1 MGRQQKI
8 KMERKMKEKEGFLDK
23 GKLKNIILKSIAM
36 FIIALIIIFGATYLI
51 AYKDRDVE
59 AKIGSTVIKKS
70 ELNARIEAV
79 KNQYKSY
86 GIDPNDPQYKSIFDS
101 VVEQIKEEYINS
113 AVVEEYAKR
122 NNIKPTDDEIKQQ
135 VDKEIENIKSGFKSE
150 EEYKKAVEASKY
162 KTEEALRE
170 EIKKYVMPD
179 ILEAKSLAPI
189 YSQIKVTD
197 TDALNYFNEVTQVRA
212 RHILIKVDE
221 GADEK
226 TVNEKKALAEE
237 LRQRILKGEDF
248 AKLAKEYSED
258 PGSKDNG
265 GDLGFF
271 SKGQMVKEFE
281 NAAFSL
287 KPGEISEVIKTQ
299 YGFHIIQV
307 LDTKIRGRSYDQP
320 EKVKAKHILIK
331 VDKTATQED
340 IKKKTDLVNEIY
352 NKLLKGADFDSLA
365 KEYSEDTDTKDKGGD
380 LGEVSKGS
388 KGDAWDSVVFA
399 LKKGTFSKPFESND
413 GYEIVYVY
421 DKIPAVTATFE
432 SVKDE
437 IIKTLETNKKNEA
450 RTTWLNERK
459 TEYGV
464 RYGNMWDDVTG
475 FFNNKIFGPIK
486 NFFTNLRK
494 SIQSNSGTGTNTNQN
509 NSNNQGE
516 NP

>member
-8 KMERKMKEKEGFLDK
+8 KIERKIKEKEGVLDK
-23 GKLKNIILKSIAM
+23 GKVKNIILKSIAL
-36 FIIALIIIFGATYLI
+36 FLIAIVIIFGATYLI

-59 AKIGSTVIKKS
+59 AKIGSTVVKKS

-86 GIDPNDPQYKSIFDS
+86 GIDPEDPQYKSIFDS

-113 AVVEEYAKR
+113 AIVEEYAKR
-122 NNIKPTDDEIKQQ
+122 NNIKPTDEEIKTQ

-150 EEYKKAVEASKY
+150 EEYKKAVESSRF
-162 KTEEALRE
+162 KTEDALRE

-179 ILEAKSLAPI
+179 ILEAKALAPI
-189 YSQIKVTD
+189 YSQIKVTEE
-197 TDALNYFNEVTQVRA
+197 DAKNYFNEVSQVRA

-226 TVNEKKALAEE
+226 TVNEKKALATE

-248 AKLAKEYSED
+248 AKLAKEYSD
-258 PGSKDNG
+258 DTGTKDKG

-281 NAAFSL
+281 DAAFSL
-287 KPGEISEVIKTQ
+287 KPGEVSDVIKTK

-352 NKLLKGADFDSLA
+352 NKLLKGSDFDSLA
-365 KEYSEDTDTKDKGGD
+365 KEYSEDTNTKDKGGD
-380 LGEVSKGS
+380 LGEVSKGT
-388 KGDAWDSVVFA
+388 KGDTWDNVVFS
-399 LKKGTFSKPFESND
+399 LKKGTFSKPFETD
-413 GYEIVYVY
+413 EGYEIVYVY

-450 RTTWLNERK
+450 KTTWLNERK

-464 RYGNMWDDVTG
+464 KYGNMWDEVTG
-475 FFNNKIFGPIK
+475 FFNNKIFGPVK
-486 NFFTNLRK
+486 NFFLNLRK
-494 SIQSNSGTGTNTNQN
+494 SIQSNSGTTTNQN

-516 NP
+516 KP

>member
-8 KMERKMKEKEGFLDK
+8 KLERKIKEKEGILDK
-23 GKLKNIILKSIAM
+23 GKIKNIILKSIAM
-36 FIIALIIIFGATYLI
+36 FLIAIIIIFGATYLI

-86 GIDPNDPQYKSIFDS
+86 GIDPEDPQYKSIFDS

-113 AVVEEYAKR
+113 AIVEEYAKR
-122 NNIKPTDDEIKQQ
+122 NNIKPTDEEIKTQ
-135 VDKEIENIKSGFKSE
+135 VDKEIENIKSGFQSE
-150 EEYKKAVEASKY
+150 EEYKKAVESSRF
-162 KTEEALRE
+162 KTEDALRE

-179 ILEAKSLAPI
+179 ILEAKALAPI
-189 YSQIKVTD
+189 YSQIKVTEE
-197 TDALNYFNEVTQVRA
+197 DAKNYFNEVTQVRA

-226 TVNEKKALAEE
+226 TLNEKKALATE
-237 LRQRILKGEDF
+237 LRQRILNGEDF

-258 PGSKDNG
+258 PGSKDKG

-281 NAAFSL
+281 DAAFSL
-287 KPGEISEVIKTQ
+287 KPGEVSDVIKTQ

-307 LDTKIRGRSYDQP
+307 LDTKIKGRSYDQP

-340 IKKKTDLVNEIY
+340 IQKKTDLANEIY
-352 NKLLKGADFDSLA
+352 NKLLKGSDFDSLA
-365 KEYSEDTDTKDKGGD
+365 KEYSEDTNTKDNGGD
-380 LGEVSKGS
+380 LGEVSKGT
-388 KGDAWDSVVFA
+388 KGDTWDNVVFS
-399 LKKGTFSKPFESND
+399 LNKGTFSKPFETD
-413 GYEIVYVY
+413 EGYEIVYVY

-437 IIKTLETNKKNEA
+437 IIKTLETNKKNET
-450 RTTWLNERK
+450 RTKWLNERK

-464 RYGNMWDDVTG
+464 KYGNMWDEVTG

-486 NFFTNLRK
+486 NFFINLRQ
-494 SIQSNSGTGTNTNQN
+494 SIQSNSGTTTNQN